1 MVRLSTSLNKKL
13 PLTQVQVDKFGTYLL
28 SRRTVQTA
36 KGIALLL
43 EASKAITGNYLN
55 IN

>member
-1 MVRLSTSLNKKL
+1 MVRLSAKLKKEV

-43 EASKAITGNYLN
+43 EASKAIAGILK
-55 IN
+55 